1 MGLQK
6 NILLHF
12 MVLWLVLETTNCH
25 NQIRNEPTESAENLR
40 KLITLSPSS
49 NVFSVDAFGA
59 KGDGKTDDSQAFM
72 KSWNKACSTPAATLV
87 VSKNKNYLL
96 KPLTFSGPCKSSI
109 TLEVSFTKILD
120 SFLFG
125 VVNKVN

>member
-25 NQIRNEPTESAENLR
+25 SLIRNEPTQSTERLH
-40 KLITLSPSS
+40 KLVMLSSSS

-59 KGDGKTDDSQAFM
+59 KGDGKTDDSRAFM
-72 KSWNKACSTPAATLV
+72 NAWKKACSTPAATLV
-87 VSKNKNYLL
+87 VSRNKNYLL

-109 TLEVSFTKILD
+109 TLEVSSIKVLD
-120 SFLFG
+120 SFCI
-125 VVNKVN
+125 VN

>member
-1 MGLQK
+1 MGLPK
-6 NILLHF
+6 IILLHF
-12 MVLWLVLETTNCH
+12 MVLCLVLETRNCH
-25 NQIRNEPTESAENLR
+25 TLIRNEPTESAENLH
-40 KLITLSPSS
+40 KLVTLSSPS
-49 NVFSVDAFGA
+49 NVFSVDDFGA

-72 KSWNKACSTPAATLV
+72 KSWKEACSTPAATLV

-109 TLEVSFTKILD
+109 TLQVSFTKILD